1 MLSSMELRDVGLMAL
16 TSALALLCAH
26 LWMRLQ
32 RTRPRHQ
39 ATQTEAKTLE
49 EWMEFTIEAL
59 KEHAHAEGLATSG
72 LKVDLAARLVN
83 KRAMLEAQTA
93 VV

>member
-1 MLSSMELRDVGLMAL
+1 MELDLREVGLIAL
-16 TSALALLCAH
+16 TSALALLCGH

-32 RTRPRHQ
+32 RTRLRNQ

-59 KEHAHAEGLATSG
+59 KEHAHVEGLGTSG
-72 LKVDLAARLVN
+72 LKVDLAARLVQ
-83 KRAMLEAQTA
+83 KRARLEAQTA